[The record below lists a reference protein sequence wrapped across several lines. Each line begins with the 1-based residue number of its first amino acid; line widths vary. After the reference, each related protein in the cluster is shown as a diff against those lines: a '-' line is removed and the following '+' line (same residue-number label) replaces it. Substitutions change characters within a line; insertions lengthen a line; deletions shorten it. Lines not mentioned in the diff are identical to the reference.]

1 MAVEQEFGK
10 PKTNG
15 SRVSS
20 IYSERIASWR
30 ATCALRCTSLASCK
44 RAWRVTVLP
53 CHRAALSYD
62 ALPQPR
68 CRPPPSTRTKAD
80 CLFRG
85 MEPAYCLGAA
95 GIMHIGDRRINS
107 RPHKS
112 AEVGIARTI
121 DAHEWPTP
129 LVQELIK
136 IKVVFLS
143 PTSCRRRAS
152 SKNRKSPS
160 C

>member
-15 SRVSS
+15 LRVSS

-136 IKVVFLS
+136 IKWVFLS

-152 SKNRKSPS
+152 SKNRKS
-160 C
+160 